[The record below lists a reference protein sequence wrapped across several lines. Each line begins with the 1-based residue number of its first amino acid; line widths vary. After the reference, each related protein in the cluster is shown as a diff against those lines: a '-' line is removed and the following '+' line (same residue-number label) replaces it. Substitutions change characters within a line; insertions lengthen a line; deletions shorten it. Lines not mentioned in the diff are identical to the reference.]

1 MAPAYDP
8 IQPQRLH
15 VRLRIRGMVDS
26 IQPENEWTTIE
37 EQEMNEYLTSTP
49 RAPLAI
55 AAVVMT
61 TITLGLS
68 VLVPAT
74 MDAGT
79 PQFRAMAAPSRVA
92 PPVTEVAVV
101 PPRIDSIEVVAVREP
116 TPLTAVQVRGAPTK
130 RRQG

>member
-1 MAPAYDP
+1 MSPAYDP

-15 VRLRIRGMVDS
+15 ARLRIWGTVDG

-37 EQEMNEYLTSTP
+37 EQDMNDYLTSTP
-49 RAPLAI
+49 RTPLAI

-61 TITLGLS
+61 AITLGLS
-68 VLVPAT
+68 VLMPAT

-79 PQFRAMAAPSRVA
+79 PQFRAMAARSRVA

-101 PPRIDSIEVVAVREP
+101 PRIDSIEVVAVREP
-116 TPLTAVQVRGAPTK
+116 APLTAVQVRGVPTK
-130 RRQG
+130 RRQQG